1 MSSAE
6 IEFSLGGASEG
17 VTAGPDG
24 TGLGTG
30 EDDGKKLEMADGEA
44 DGCGADASGALERHT
59 ETSTAPIRITTATPI
74 IQLLNLER
82 FIEITFLSSNGPIL

>member
-6 IEFSLGGASEG
+6 TESSLGGASEG
-17 VTAGPDG
+17 VTDGPDG
-24 TGLGTG
+24 AGLETG
-30 EDDGKKLEMADGEA
+30 ENDETKLEMGDGEA

-59 ETSTAPIRITTATPI
+59 ETSTAPIRITAAMPI

-82 FIEITFLSSNGPIL
+82 FIEITFLCSNGPIL